1 MKEET
6 HPVFQSILQRYREKS
21 AQSLVLHQ
29 RAGNR
34 LPGGDTRSAT
44 HFSPYPLYM
53 QHGRGCRLTDLDGN
67 HYLDLLNNYSSLVH
81 GHAHPRVMEST
92 RQELERGTVFGAPS
106 EMQILHAE
114 HLCSR
119 VSTLDQLRYCNSG
132 TEATMFAL
140 RAARAFSGRERVIK
154 IDGGYHGTH
163 DYVEVSVH
171 ASADPE
177 RMHQPRLNSRGVP
190 RSVLSE
196 VDVVPFNSLDAVEE
210 ILKRN
215 QEQTAA
221 LIVEPMLGAGGVVTP
236 ARGYLKGLRELTQH
250 YGVLLIF
257 DEVISFRMHHGGMQE
272 MEGLRPDLTAF
283 GKIIGGGLA
292 VGAFG
297 GRQEIMKLFDPDQPE
312 SISHS
317 GTFNGNHLTMAA
329 GLTTLELYDPDEIE
343 RLNGMGKKIR
353 DGISEAFSRKGFR
366 AQATGIGSVIGLH
379 WTEDEIMNAGDVVRA
394 QEQCGQLPKL
404 LHLELINRGIFSS
417 SRGLLILSTPMAE
430 AEVEQV
436 LTTFDETLE
445 TLQPFVQDCNPHLY
459 TC

>member
-21 AQSLVLHQ
+21 AQSLVQHQ

-53 QHGRGCRLTDLDGN
+53 QRGRGCRLTDLDGN

-177 RMHQPRLNSRGVP
+177 RIHQSRLNSQGVP

-210 ILKRN
+210 MLKRN

-236 ARGYLKGLRELTQH
+236 ERGYLKGLRELTQH

-257 DEVISFRMHHGGMQE
+257 DDVISFRMHHGGMQE

-329 GLTTLELYDPDEIE
+329 GLTTLE
-343 RLNGMGKKIR
+343 
-353 DGISEAFSRKGFR
+353 
-366 AQATGIGSVIGLH
+366 V
-379 WTEDEIMNAGDVVRA
+379 
-394 QEQCGQLPKL
+394 
-404 LHLELINRGIFSS
+404 
-417 SRGLLILSTPMAE
+417 
-430 AEVEQV
+430 
-436 LTTFDETLE
+436 
-445 TLQPFVQDCNPHLY
+445 
-459 TC
+459 